1 MRMRAQR
8 QVTIPVP
15 RPALLAAAHYAP
27 LPVPAHLA
35 GVAAAAGKFLF
46 DAFSHENALP
56 ELS

>member
-1 MRMRAQR
+1 MPIGAQR
-8 QVTIPVP
+8 QATISLP

-35 GVAAAAGKFLF
+35 GAAGNVLF

-56 ELS
+56 EFS